1 MHGITTIL
9 ACAWALLRHRP
20 LAIAR
25 GLFPWLVVAA
35 MLSLLGRDPNLRVVA
50 NLLAVF
56 SFAFCISLF
65 ASTYAAIAYP
75 DHARPSGVLEELT
88 IATVA
93 LWKTIMVLVVLAVS
107 ARLVLGVDVWHQTHG
122 ISLVVLILCL
132 TFFVTESHV
141 GESIS
146 LRRLVGA
153 FASMPFTMGTIVV
166 AAMVWAIGI
175 EVVLNELNEAQH
187 LTLADETVPAAVQRA
202 SAVAYVFSA
211 AALTYVRIGG
221 VVALFVAMH
230 AFWRNR
236 APAPASPA
244 PQPQPV
250 LTAAADQA

>member
-1 MHGITTIL
+1 MNGIATIL

-35 MLSLLGRDPNLRVVA
+35 MLSLLGRDPHLRVIA

-65 ASTYAAIAYP
+65 ASTYAAMAYP

-107 ARLVLGVDVWHQTHG
+107 ARLVLGIDVWHQTHG

-141 GESIS
+141 KESIS
-146 LRRLVGA
+146 LRRLAGA
-153 FASMPFTMGTIVV
+153 FLAMPFTMGTIVMV
-166 AAMVWAIGI
+166 AMVWAIGI
-175 EVVLNELNEAQH
+175 EVMLNELNQAQH
-187 LTLADETVPAAVQRA
+187 TALADETVPGAVQKV
-202 SAVAYVFSA
+202 SAVAYVFFA
-211 AALTYVRIGG
+211 AGLTYVRICG
-221 VVALFVAMH
+221 VVALFVALH
-230 AFWRNR
+230 AFGRNR
-236 APAPASPA
+236 APAPAR

-250 LTAAADQA
+250 LARATD